1 MHTEE
6 IKGGSF
12 LLFYTMATGMME
24 NSWMLKEKSNSIHN
38 RREAAVTTHVYGSL
52 IKNGKVNNRLKI
64 S

>member
-12 LLFYTMATGMME
+12 LLFCTMATGMME

-38 RREAAVTTHVYGSL
+38 QREAAVTRHVYGSL